1 MLILTRQIG
10 EKIIIGEN
18 EIQIVVLD
26 VKSHQVRLGITAPAT
41 TPVHRKE
48 IYDRIQREK
57 ENASN

>member
-26 VKSHQVRLGITAPAT
+26 VKDHQVRLGITAPAT

-57 ENASN
+57 ESDK